1 MIHCAK
7 FDTWFPGDVYSGFNK
22 DMSNDECDGS
32 WNGDE
37 VSTMCAL
44 MVNQGPHAVDAFNGR
59 DPDLRYDSGGFELQ
73 MVVGATGNGKMMKF
87 MAVENMDYQCM
98 YMAMEN
104 MSCKSGMEP
113 NDTDVKD
120 TKYVNNNGF
129 HSVTMRPV
137 WSKDDDADDMY
148 YPDKPMMMH
157 GLEKYVMKTSA
168 WQCSEKNVMVI
179 KYDLTTSAWQC
190 LVNTLDVL
198 NYDFKIPGLQCLVK
212 NVKKQ
217 FLQSLVNYDFKVY
230 VVKELVENYV
240 EYFVYTVLWMVMGI
254 SYNMTF
260 VFKFFMVVAGNCTL
274 LAMGVS
280 WTMSPSRTF
289 LTSGLQRLA
298 LAWFTLYQLTEGKV
312 FELSVLTVAVICIMW
327 HGMLSTRWIQRFALD
342 IKHVSRCCKRKQS
355 RQKRICKRQ
364 LVVMI
369 FMCFAVNA
377 RAMEQQDAMFQR
389 ISALAEAAT
398 RAAVAAEQVVTQTA
412 GAASSA
418 SGDGLQNAA
427 KVLKNPEMF
436 SGEDALAFP
445 SWRFQFTSWLTYGES
460 KYVPM
465 LEKIEKLTSPPDVS
479 TYTAEEKTLAHRLYA
494 VLTSYLKGRCGHMC
508 KAAMKSRDGF
518 AVWYQLVKE
527 FEPSSRQRSLA
538 LAQALSNYP
547 SFSKDRSCLES
558 ILVYEETVQRFE
570 ESSLTKYP
578 DELKI
583 ATLMRCCHPK
593 LKEYLQLSVDD
604 SSSYATIKE
613 HILNY
618 ERVSR
623 AWSHE
628 NVLKSIDAA
637 HKQQQPDPNGP
648 APMEIDRVADDGY
661 KGGKGK
667 GKGKYKGKGKWNL
680 PWGAGRFGGRG
691 KGKGK
696 GKKGRGRGNAKAK
709 GKGKKGGKH
718 KGGQK
723 GGKAG
728 PNQCKICYGYG
739 HWSNECPHKMD
750 VNQVQQEEQQHPVAP
765 QQAQHQQPGGS
776 PQRGGASSNTTYVQ
790 PQAQQARQGTVRRIF
805 HLVPSPPTSPMT
817 SKQVRKWSRMTSL
830 NNRSNM

>member
-1 MIHCAK
+1 MLVENYSNEAMAYAK
-7 FDTWFPGDVYSGFNK
+7 RAGMMMGQLMTLAAVAMSLGTCSKHGAGLRAYEPEADGMCCIDQKTKVNNSFGFDETKVPMRNMMRPWTYEQSCEELRNYQPWMTGMNHMESMTVGETSNGFK
-22 DMSNDECDGS
+22 EFMATVDMMSCMDMAMVNMSWEQFENEPNTDFNVALVNMPDDESNTDGS
-32 WNGDE
+32 HSK
-37 VSTMCAL
+37 V
-44 MVNQGPHAVDAFNGR
+44 QGSLWPK
-59 DPDLRYDSGGFELQ
+59 FE
-73 MVVGATGNGKMMKF
+73 
-87 MAVENMDYQCM
+87 
-98 YMAMEN
+98 
-104 MSCKSGMEP
+104 
-113 NDTDVKD
+113 
-120 TKYVNNNGF
+120 
-129 HSVTMRPV
+129 
-137 WSKDDDADDMY
+137 DDDADDMY
-148 YPDKPMMMH
+148 YPDKPMMH

-168 WQCSEKNVMVI
+168 WQCLEKDDMVI
-179 KYDLTTSAWQC
+179 KYDLTTSVWQC

-198 NYDFKIPGLQCLVK
+198 DYDMKQMVNYDFKIPGLQCLVK

-327 HGMLSTRWIQRFALD
+327 HRMLSTRWIQRFALD

-479 TYTAEEKTLAHRLYA
+479 TYTAEEKTLA
-494 VLTSYLKGRCGHMC
+494 TDCMQ
-508 KAAMKSRDGF
+508 F
-518 AVWYQLVKE
+518 
-527 FEPSSRQRSLA
+527 
-538 LAQALSNYP
+538 
-547 SFSKDRSCLES
+547 
-558 ILVYEETVQRFE
+558 
-570 ESSLTKYP
+570 
-578 DELKI
+578 
-583 ATLMRCCHPK
+583 
-593 LKEYLQLSVDD
+593 
-604 SSSYATIKE
+604 
-613 HILNY
+613 
-618 ERVSR
+618 
-623 AWSHE
+623 
-628 NVLKSIDAA
+628 
-637 HKQQQPDPNGP
+637 
-648 APMEIDRVADDGY
+648 
-661 KGGKGK
+661 
-667 GKGKYKGKGKWNL
+667 
-680 PWGAGRFGGRG
+680 
-691 KGKGK
+691 
-696 GKKGRGRGNAKAK
+696 
-709 GKGKKGGKH
+709 
-718 KGGQK
+718 
-723 GGKAG
+723 
-728 PNQCKICYGYG
+728 
-739 HWSNECPHKMD
+739 
-750 VNQVQQEEQQHPVAP
+750 
-765 QQAQHQQPGGS
+765 
-776 PQRGGASSNTTYVQ
+776 
-790 PQAQQARQGTVRRIF
+790 
-805 HLVPSPPTSPMT
+805 
-817 SKQVRKWSRMTSL
+817 
-830 NNRSNM
+830 